1 MKTVLII
8 IYVIV
13 ALVLTVLT
21 LMQSKDDDGMS
32 AAITGGSFYEKNK
45 GRTKEGKIRREESMA
60 TKVVKT
66 GVSLIKDS
74 TVIVG

>member
-21 LMQSKDDDGMS
+21 LMQSKL
-32 AAITGGSFYEKNK
+32 AIVLGIFY
-45 GRTKEGKIRREESMA
+45 
-60 TKVVKT
+60 
-66 GVSLIKDS
+66 
-74 TVIVG
+74 

>member
-45 GRTKEGKIRREESMA
+45 GRTKEGKMKRTTILLGA
-60 TKVVKT
+60 AFIVV
-66 GVSLIKDS
+66 S
-74 TVIVG
+74 VILGILYVM